1 MSAPALLPTSRRCR
15 QVTLHEQWEA
25 LVGKVGGKVFCL
37 LGDTS
42 GDIVFKVSEI
52 AFDGLVELEGIGR
65 AAYFAKRQWVR
76 VTRTR
81 SRPAFGGLY
90 RRVAPLIAAKLTRK
104 AQSRAWIVIV
114 HALTCALRP
123 P

>member
-1 MSAPALLPTSRRCR
+1 MNLHERDGYTAFVTGLPA
-15 QVTLHEQWEA
+15 VTLHEQWEA

-52 AFDGLVELEGIGR
+52 AFDGLVELEGIGQ

-76 VTRTR
+76 VTPNALEAELLAGYIAESHR
-81 SRPAFGGLY
+81 
-90 RRVAPLIAAKLTRK
+90 LIAAKLTRK
-104 AQSRAWIVIV
+104 LKAELGLS
-114 HALTCALRP
+114 
-123 P
+123 